1 MKSNRIKTLKLTK
14 KSISNLSTI
23 VGGIG
28 GGSEPSG
35 GDWNAA
41 PSTGGPSWNCD
52 SIKHC
57 TR

>member
-1 MKSNRIKTLKLTK
+1 MKSNGKKTLKLTK

-23 VGGIG
+23 LGGID

-41 PSTGGPSWNCD
+41 PSTGGPSWNCNSVD
-52 SIKHC
+52 VC

>member
-1 MKSNRIKTLKLTK
+1 MKSNGKKTLKLTK

-23 VGGIG
+23 LGGIG

-41 PSTGGPSWNCD
+41 PSTAGPSWNCD
-52 SIKHC
+52 SKKVC
-57 TR
+57 SR

>member
-1 MKSNRIKTLKLTK
+1 MKSNGMKTLKLTK

-23 VGGIG
+23 VGGLAG
-28 GGSEPSG
+28 GTPPAG

-41 PSTGGPSWNCD
+41 PSTAGPSWNCNSKD
-52 SIKHC
+52 VC